1 MTTFIERPFSP
12 AIARHLQEE
21 GFSPAM
27 ARVLAARGIE
37 SVEDLKPDWR
47 AMLAPQTLAG
57 TTEAAKLLADAIDQN
72 KKIMV
77 VADYDC
83 DGATA
88 CAVAIRGLRAMGAKV
103 DYIVP
108 DRFIYGYGLT
118 PEIVD
123 LAAKHTPDVILTVDN
138 GIASIEGVKRASEL
152 GIQVIITDHH
162 LAGQTLPAAQCIV
175 NPNTPGCDFP
185 SKNLAGVGVMFYVL
199 MALRAEL
206 RARGRFTQ
214 QTQPKL
220 NALVDLV
227 ALGTVAD
234 VVKLDRNN
242 RILVEQGLN
251 LIRRGLTQPGL
262 AALFEVAGRP
272 LAQAKAR
279 DFGFV
284 IAPRINAAGRLDL
297 MNAGIECLISD
308 DATAARDFAQ
318 KLDEFNRE
326 RRELEL
332 NMQWDARMLLNREDF
347 TDRHTITLFEP
358 GWHQGIVG
366 LVASRVKDSRHRPTV
381 AFANAGEGE
390 LKGSGRSIEGVHLRD
405 MLDLVT
411 KKAPGIIKKFGGHA
425 MAAGLTIQADALD
438 AFTQA
443 FEDVVTENTDPDT
456 FERHVLVDGPLSSEE
471 INESLVDAIN
481 AQSWGQGFLPPL
493 FANEF
498 KVLRQTALKGGHL
511 KLALEMSNGMR
522 FSAIYFRRAAEIP
535 TRAVLAYRPEI
546 NEWMGRRNI
555 QLVVEQLQSD

>member
-1 MTTFIERPFSP
+1 MTTFIERTFSP

-21 GFSPAM
+21 GFCPAM

-37 SVEDLKPDWR
+37 TVEDLKPDWR
-47 AMLAPQTLAG
+47 AMLAPQKLDG
-57 TTEAAKLLADAIDQN
+57 TTNAAKLLADAIEQN

-123 LAAKHTPDVILTVDN
+123 LAARHSPEVILTVDN
-138 GIASIEGVKRASEL
+138 GMASIEGVKRASEL
-152 GIQVIITDHH
+152 GIDVIITDHH
-162 LAGQTLPAAQCIV
+162 LPGQTLPAAQCIV
-175 NPNTPGCDFP
+175 NPNTPGCAFP

-206 RARGRFTQ
+206 RTRGRFNQ

-251 LIRRGLTQPGL
+251 LVRRGLTQPGL

-308 DATAARDFAQ
+308 DPTIAKDFAI

-332 NMQWDARMLLNREDF
+332 NMQWDARMLLNRENF
-347 TDRHTITLFEP
+347 ADRHTITLFEP

-381 AFANAGEGE
+381 AFASAGEDE

-425 MAAGLTIQADALD
+425 MAAGLTIEANALD
-438 AFTQA
+438 AFTEA
-443 FEDVVTENTDPDT
+443 FEEVVTENTDPDT
-456 FERHVLVDGPLSSEE
+456 FERHVLVDGPLTSDE
-471 INESLVDAIN
+471 INESLIDAIN

-498 KVLRQTALKGGHL
+498 KVLHQTVLKGGHL
-511 KLALEMSNGMR
+511 KLMLEMQGAR
-522 FSAIYFRRAAEIP
+522 FSGIFFRRSAQVPDVA
-535 TRAVLAYRPEI
+535 RLAYRPEI
-546 NEWMGRRNI
+546 NEWMGQKSI
-555 QLVVEQLQSD
+555 QLVIEQVED

>member
-1 MTTFIERPFSP
+1 MTTFIERTFSP

-21 GFSPAM
+21 GFCPAM

-37 SVEDLKPDWR
+37 TVEDLKPDWR
-47 AMLAPQTLAG
+47 TMLAPQKLDG
-57 TTEAAKLLADAIDQN
+57 TTNAAKLLADAIEQN

-123 LAAKHTPDVILTVDN
+123 LAARHSPEVILTVDN
-138 GIASIEGVKRASEL
+138 GMASIEGVKRASEL
-152 GIQVIITDHH
+152 GIDVIITDHH
-162 LAGQTLPAAQCIV
+162 LPGQTLPAAQCIV
-175 NPNTPGCDFP
+175 NPNTPGCAFP

-206 RARGRFTQ
+206 RTRGRFNQ

-251 LIRRGLTQPGL
+251 LVRRGLTQPGL

-308 DATAARDFAQ
+308 DPAIAKDFAI

-332 NMQWDARMLLNREDF
+332 NMQWDARMLLNRENF
-347 TDRHTITLFEP
+347 ADRHTITLFEP

-381 AFANAGEGE
+381 AFASAGEDE

-425 MAAGLTIQADALD
+425 MAAGLTIEANALD
-438 AFTQA
+438 AFTEA
-443 FEDVVTENTDPDT
+443 FEEVVTENTDPDT
-456 FERHVLVDGPLSSEE
+456 FERHVLVDGPLTSDE
-471 INESLVDAIN
+471 INESLIDAIN

-511 KLALEMSNGMR
+511 KLVLEMPDGMR

-555 QLVVEQLQSD
+555 QLVVEQFQSD